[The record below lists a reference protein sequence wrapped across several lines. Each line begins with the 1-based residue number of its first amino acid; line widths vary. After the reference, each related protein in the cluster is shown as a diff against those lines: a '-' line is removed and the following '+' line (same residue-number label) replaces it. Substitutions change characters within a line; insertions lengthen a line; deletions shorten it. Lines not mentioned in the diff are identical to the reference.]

1 MKFNT
6 KIQHFKNLYIFFII
20 LSLNI
25 FFFSTVKF
33 EAKAFDV
40 KNIDISRPFEI
51 DFNKNEVIDVGFKKA
66 FFELV
71 SSILSSSDQKKINQV
86 KLNEIKG
93 MIETFTIK
101 EEKFIDDVYYVNLGV
116 SFNKKKVFEFLEKK
130 NIFPSV
136 PQKKRFLF
144 IPIVIDENKKDFLNL
159 YNNNIF
165 TEWNNFIKNYHLIE
179 YLLPEEDLE
188 DLNMIKNRYD
198 FIEEYDFKE
207 IISKYNLRSSIVALI
222 FKKENEIRILSKI
235 TDNNNTILTNK
246 TFSEINFDNI
256 NDIEKLI
263 MTLKTS
269 YEDFWKSSNQVNTS
283 IKLTLNIRVN
293 NSDNFEISK
302 FEKILDENDLVYDYY
317 ISSFDKD
324 FTFYKIIFNGNP
336 NMFLKFMSEKEYVF
350 NTQNKIWILKQK
362 N

>member
-6 KIQHFKNLYIFFII
+6 KIQHLKNLYIFFIF

-33 EAKAFDV
+33 GAKAFDV

-51 DFNKNEVIDVGFKKA
+51 DFNKNEVINAGFKKA
-66 FFELV
+66 FLELV

-86 KLNEIKG
+86 KLNEIKA

-101 EEKFIDDVYYVNLGV
+101 EEKFINEVYYVNLGV
-116 SFNKKKVFEFLEKK
+116 SFNKKKVFEFMEKK

-136 PQKKRFLF
+136 PRKKKFLF
-144 IPIVIDENKKDFLNL
+144 IPIIIDENKKDLLIF
-159 YNNNIF
+159 YNNKIF
-165 TEWNNFIKNYHLIE
+165 TEWNNFTKNYHLIE

-188 DLNMIKNRYD
+188 DLKIIKNKYE

-207 IISKYNLRSSIVALI
+207 IISKYNLSSSIVALI
-222 FKKENEIRILSKI
+222 FKKENKIRILSKI
-235 TDNNNTILTNK
+235 TDNDNTVLTNK
-246 TFSEINFDNI
+246 TFSEINFDNV
-256 NDIEKLI
+256 NDIENLIIKL
-263 MTLKTS
+263 KVS

-293 NSDNFEISK
+293 NKDTFEISK
-302 FEKILDENDLVYDYY
+302 FEKVLDENELVYEYY
-317 ISSFDKD
+317 ISRFDKD
-324 FTFYKIIFNGNP
+324 FTFYQIIFNSNP
-336 NMFLKFMSEKEYVF
+336 NTFLKLMSDKEFMF
-350 NTQNKIWILKQK
+350 NTQNKIWTLEQK

>member
-6 KIQHFKNLYIFFII
+6 EILHFKNLYIFFIF

-25 FFFSTVKF
+25 FFFSTVKSG
-33 EAKAFDV
+33 AKAFDV

-51 DFNKNEVIDVGFKKA
+51 DFNKNEVINEGFKKA
-66 FFELV
+66 FSQLV
-71 SSILSSSDQKKINQV
+71 LSILSSVDQKKINQI

-101 EEKFIDDVYYVNLGV
+101 EEKFIDEVYYVNLGV
-116 SFNKKKVFEFLEKK
+116 SFNKKKVFEFMEKK

-136 PQKKRFLF
+136 PRKKKFLF
-144 IPIVIDENKKDFLNL
+144 IPIIIDENKKDLLIF
-159 YNNNIF
+159 YNNKIF
-165 TEWNNFIKNYHLIE
+165 TEWNNFTKNYHLIE

-188 DLNMIKNRYD
+188 DLKIIKNKYE

-207 IISKYNLRSSIVALI
+207 IISKYNLSSSIVALI
-222 FKKENEIRILSKI
+222 FKKENKIRILSKI
-235 TDNNNTILTNK
+235 TDNDNTVLTNK
-246 TFSEINFDNI
+246 TFSEINFDNV
-256 NDIEKLI
+256 NDIENLIIKL
-263 MTLKTS
+263 KVS

-293 NSDNFEISK
+293 NKDTFEISK
-302 FEKILDENDLVYDYY
+302 FEKVLDENELVYEYY
-317 ISSFDKD
+317 ISRFDKD
-324 FTFYKIIFNGNP
+324 FTFYQIIFNSNP
-336 NMFLKFMSEKEYVF
+336 NTFLKLMSDKEFMF
-350 NTQNKIWILKQK
+350 NTQNKIWTLEQK